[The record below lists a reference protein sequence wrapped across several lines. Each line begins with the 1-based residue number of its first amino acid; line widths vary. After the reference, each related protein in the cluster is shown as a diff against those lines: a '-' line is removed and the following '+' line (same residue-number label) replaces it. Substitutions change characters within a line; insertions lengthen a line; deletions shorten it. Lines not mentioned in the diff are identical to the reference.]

1 MNTTTVEQSISDLY
15 HNLALK
21 AGLKHTGGRGSQ
33 SVFEGDHEAWGR
45 LDAAL
50 ALYPR
55 SASVTAAR
63 RRCEW
68 AMG

>member
-1 MNTTTVEQSISDLY
+1 MNAKTVEQSISDLY
-15 HNLALK
+15 HDLAEK
-21 AGLKHTGGRGSQ
+21 CGLKHTGGQGSR
-33 SVFEGDHEAWGR
+33 SFFTGDREAWGR

-55 SASVTAAR
+55 SASVTCAR
-63 RRCEW
+63 RRVEW